1 MARRKRSKSKQ
12 RNRRN
17 SKRSNSK
24 RRNSKRSNRRNRK
37 RSNRRTSKRSNR
49 RNSKRSNRR
58 NRSNSK
64 RRNNNRR
71 NEMRKLIQKIP
82 QKKLTKLI
90 QGRVFGDDIKQQLSI
105 VKEMPEKYF
114 TMDELVKY
122 SKEKKS
128 RKRKIGG
135 SARSAEAR
143 MAEEKCRK
151 MDFDAEEIE
160 RAQQA
165 AVLRYGHAIED
176 AGFLVEEIMKEKD
189 EMAKYDVERY
199 LNFFRE
205 KITLQGPVSQEKITK
220 SLERWKDM
228 DLEYFKGFMNGR
240 IGPFEEAY
248 KDLQIIEDSSSGEQL
263 AKYLLDEVEKRRL
276 DDPNWLLLPN
286 RFWTKDILSKYINK
300 QKYENNLYAILGLDN
315 IPTNQS
321 DFGRDVNADEIEKA
335 WRKSS
340 KQFEPGDGSEYAKKM
355 LEAVN
360 EAYEILSDP
369 DKKIVYDNYG
379 YNHLAAHGPNR
390 RPPSYSATAHVGE
403 SAFYS
408 RPTSP
413 DEAALIVATEEE
425 DEAAIEEAGERTV
438 IEKAEASRRA
448 VEQKR
453 KMDVYALHKATV
465 AREKEQMARQKASV
479 EAGEKVV
486 EKENAKAVASKEKVK
501 QEAARIEDKE
511 EEQEGD
517 TLSAQMQE
525 MPPKEKKARE
535 GAFSYEFYLWLKNE
549 KTESSPHFNDIMSGL
564 KKRGKEPID
573 LMAKDSEIHNIIED
587 FDGIYKDIFFNEWI
601 IIRDGIMEK
610 YPHWVK
616 HVKTLRARGKPPY
629 PYGPKDPEHGEVALA
644 RAAAA
649 RARGSADRYEHK
661 VSLPKLLP
669 VSGITPRITETS
681 SPEEAPWGSG
691 AAICASAEKGG
702 CTACDACCTDFVT
715 EEAMPAKVNAKGDEV
730 RKAKGDK
737 QPKEVVM
744 KLVGELKALKE
755 EHEKRQCDECVAANC
770 QRPPHPAA
778 AGHHSALVE
787 LLLAAFGP
795 DEDDA
800 DSSTDRSRI
809 LAEMRAHYEGM
820 RTSKLHNIAVQRR
833 PELGGKTAL
842 EVAQDLGHGG
852 IAALL

>member
-1 MARRKRSKSKQ
+1 LPRPGPAASADVL
-12 RNRRN
+12 NV
-17 SKRSNSK
+17 SN
-24 RRNSKRSNRRNRK
+24 
-37 RSNRRTSKRSNR
+37 
-49 RNSKRSNRR
+49 
-58 NRSNSK
+58 
-64 RRNNNRR
+64 
-71 NEMRKLIQKIP
+71 
-82 QKKLTKLI
+82 
-90 QGRVFGDDIKQQLSI
+90 
-105 VKEMPEKYF
+105 
-114 TMDELVKY
+114 
-122 SKEKKS
+122 
-128 RKRKIGG
+128 
-135 SARSAEAR
+135 A
-143 MAEEKCRK
+143 
-151 MDFDAEEIE
+151 
-160 RAQQA
+160 
-165 AVLRYGHAIED
+165 
-176 AGFLVEEIMKEKD
+176 
-189 EMAKYDVERY
+189 DVERY

-205 KITLQGPVSQEKITK
+205 KMTLQGPVSQKKITR
-220 SLERWKDM
+220 SLERWKEM
-228 DLEYFKGFMNGR
+228 DLKYFKGFMNGR

-248 KDLQIIEDSSSGEQL
+248 KDLPIIEDSSSGEQL

-300 QKYENNLYAILGLDN
+300 QKHENNLYAILGLDN

-321 DFGRDVNADEIEKA
+321 NFGRDVKADEIKKA
-335 WRKSS
+335 WRESS
-340 KQFEPGDGSEYAKKM
+340 EQFEPGDGSEYAKKM

-360 EAYEILSDP
+360 EAYEILSNP

-379 YNHLAAHGPNR
+379 YNHLAAHGPDR
-390 RPPSYSATAHVGE
+390 DSQSYSPTFHVGE

-408 RPTSP
+408 RPPKP
-413 DEAALIVATEEE
+413 DGAAHVATEEE
-425 DEAAIEEAGERTV
+425 ARTAIEE
-438 IEKAEASRRA
+438 AEASRRA

-453 KMDVYALHKATV
+453 LMDVYALHTAIV
-465 AREKEQMARQKASV
+465 AGKKEQMARRKAEA

-486 EKENAKAVASKEKVK
+486 EKAKAKAVASKEKVE

-511 EEQEGD
+511 EGQEGD
-517 TLSAQMQE
+517 TLAAQMQE
-525 MPPKEKKARE
+525 MPLKEKEAGE

-549 KTESSPHFNDIMSGL
+549 KTESSLYFNDIMSGL
-564 KKRGKEPID
+564 KKKGKEPIH
-573 LMAKDSEIHNIIED
+573 LMAKDSEIRNIIED

-616 HVKTLRARGKPPY
+616 HVKTLRARGEPPY
-629 PYGPKDPEHGEVALA
+629 PYGPKDPEHGEVVLARAVA

-649 RARGSADRYEHK
+649 RARGDADRYEHGK
-661 VSLPKLLP
+661 VSLPKSLP
-669 VSGITPRITETS
+669 VSGITPPRITETS

-702 CTACDACCTDFVT
+702 CTVCDACCTDFVT

-778 AGHHSALVE
+778 AEHHSALVE
-787 LLLAAFGP
+787 LLLAAFGQ
-795 DEDDA
+795 DDA
-800 DSSTDRSRI
+800 
-809 LAEMRAHYEGM
+809 MRAHFEGM
-820 RTSKLHNIAVQRR
+820 RTGKLHNIAVTMRNG
-833 PELGGKTAL
+833 EGKTAL
-842 EVAQDLGHGG
+842 EVAQELGHGE